1 MTIHIENVYVDFPD
15 PSGKGRKS
23 VLSDVSLHVRE
34 RETVSIV
41 GKSGCGKTT
50 LLNVIGGLLEPGRGR
65 VTMENG
71 ASKSPKIGYVFQSFS
86 LFPWMDVTRNIQI
99 GFPVGEEDEGELK
112 RVIDL
117 VGLTRVEAEYPLNL
131 SGGMA
136 QRVALARALVSRP
149 GIMLLDEPFSSL
161 DAFTKMRLQDEV
173 SKILREEGVTTIL
186 VTHDIDESIFFGDR
200 VMIMSD
206 EGTIR
211 SELDVDMPTIRDRNS
226 HEFFT
231 IREKIYREYGLSTT
245 IPFYFQI

>member
-1 MTIHIENVYVDFPD
+1 MTIHIEDVYVDFPD
-15 PSGKGRKS
+15 PSGKGRKR
-23 VLSDVSLHVRE
+23 VLSGVNLDIHE
-34 RETVSIV
+34 GETVSIV

-50 LLNVIGGLLEPGRGR
+50 LLNVIGGLLEPGKGR
-65 VTMENG
+65 VSMRDG
-71 ASKSPKIGYVFQSFS
+71 GLKSPKIGYVFQSFS
-86 LFPWMDVTRNIQI
+86 LFPWMNVTRNIQI
-99 GFPVGEEDEGELK
+99 GFPLGEEDEGELA

-161 DAFTKMRLQDEV
+161 DAFTKLRLQDEV
-173 SKILREEGVTTIL
+173 STILREEGVTTIL
-186 VTHDIDESIFFGDR
+186 VTHDIDESIYFGDR

-211 SELDVDMPTIRDRNS
+211 SELPVDMPSIRDRNS
-226 HEFFT
+226 PEFLL